1 MMRDYEAAADLFQS
15 HRDELGFVSRAQC
28 REKDLYVEYK
38 NDSLV
43 AAALCNHCI
52 RKPQT
57 TLYDI
62 AVDEEYRR
70 SGYATRLIRRIQ
82 RDSPHTKIVAKC
94 PTDLDANEWYDSM
107 GWTLT
112 DVEPGKHR
120 ELNVWEYSHSPVDII
135 TTGRVDLTNYA
146 EKYGWLVGTRLDGLV
161 TYETNDMDVQFLDI
175 HWEDPDVEKLFDAV
189 KRHTPKYV
197 VAGDYDG
204 DNYSEIHDR
213 AKELSDYVDNVIV
226 VPHESGE
233 VSRVPDE
240 YIVGYSTPSGYAETD
255 APIKEYFDRDV
266 HILGGTMNQI
276 TDIIPQLREEI
287 VSIDTNTHHRDATQF
302 GEYWSHTVP
311 QRKKTAQT
319 YQQTTLPYEN
329 SVLNMT
335 YKFEALGI
343 I

>member
-1 MMRDYEAAADLFQS
+1 MNEYEAAAELFQN
-15 HRDELGFVSRAQC
+15 HREELGFVSRAQC
-28 REKDLYVEYK
+28 REKDLYTEYK
-38 NDSLV
+38 SGSLV

-62 AVDEEYRR
+62 AVDENYRR
-70 SGYATRLIRRIQ
+70 NGYATRLIHRIQ

-94 PTDLDANEWYDSM
+94 PIDLDANEWYDSI
-107 GWTLT
+107 GWTLKN
-112 DVEPGKHR
+112 VEPGKHK
-120 ELNVWEYSHSPVDII
+120 ELNVWEYVHSTVDII
-135 TTGRVDLTNYA
+135 TTGRVDLTSYA

-161 TYETNDMDVQFLDI
+161 TYETNNMDIQFLDI
-175 HWEDPDVEKLFDAV
+175 HWEDPNIEKLFDAV

-204 DNYSEIHDR
+204 NNYSEINQR
-213 AKELSDYVDNVIV
+213 ADELSDYVDNIIV

-233 VSRVPDE
+233 VSHVPDE

-255 APIKEYFDRDV
+255 APIEEYFNRDV

-319 YQQTTLPYEN
+319 YQQTKLPYEN

-335 YKFEALGI
+335 YKFEELEI